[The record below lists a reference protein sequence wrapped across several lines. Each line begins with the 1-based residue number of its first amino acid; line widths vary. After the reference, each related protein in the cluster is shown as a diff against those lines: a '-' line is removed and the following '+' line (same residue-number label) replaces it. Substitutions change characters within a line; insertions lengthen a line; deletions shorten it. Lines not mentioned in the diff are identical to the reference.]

1 MIEQETRKTHSPW
14 LILLTV
20 MVGTLLIGLDRT
32 VVNLGVPKI
41 IGEFGITVTTAGW
54 IATAYIIS
62 NAVFV
67 PVFGKLGDMLGDRF
81 IYFWSFVA
89 FVVISLIAG
98 ISWSIGSLIF
108 FRDIQGLVGAA
119 IYPTAMSLIAKTFRE
134 KKARAQALGIWSGSF
149 AASAVIGPLVGGPLI
164 DNFSWRMLFYI
175 NFPIGII
182 GILMVLAFLPKDKP
196 QKREE
201 FDYKGAI
208 VLAIALSSL
217 VLVLDKG
224 QEWGWTSLK
233 SFAAY
238 FATIASGILFY
249 FIEKKARNPLVD
261 LNFFKNSVFV
271 SALAVTFVSFGGFMG
286 AMFLIPIF
294 VQTFLGYG
302 ATQTGYLFLP
312 LALTMMVVSPL
323 GAQISNRIAPRWSV
337 TIGMLVSAI
346 GFFMLSYRIDPLT
359 TGSDFIFPLVL
370 FAAGLGL
377 GMAPLTNA
385 VASSVPPREVGIA
398 SGILNLTRNIAGA
411 IGIAFFGTLLTNRI
425 NSNVQEISANAVI
438 NSSSPAFQKIV
449 PGLVILKAQVASYG
463 FVFFVASF
471 VMLAGAFTALTL
483 RESSKDYSDEVEG
496 EANGVFAET

>member
-1 MIEQETRKTHSPW
+1 MKQDSQITYSPW

-41 IGEFGITVTTAGW
+41 ISEFGITVTTAGW

-67 PVFGKLGDMLGDRF
+67 PVFGKLGDMFGSRL
-81 IYFWSFVA
+81 IYLWSFVA
-89 FVVISLIAG
+89 FVIISLVAG
-98 ISWSIGSLIF
+98 LSWNISSLIF
-108 FRDIQGLVGAA
+108 FRAIQGLVGAA
-119 IYPTAMSLIAKTFRE
+119 IYPTAMSLIAKTFRK

-182 GILMVLAFLPKDKP
+182 GILMVLVFLPEDKP
-196 QKREE
+196 QGREE
-201 FDYKGAI
+201 FDYKGA
-208 VLAIALSSL
+208 VTLAIALSSL

-233 SFAAY
+233 SFITYLVTAS
-238 FATIASGILFY
+238 SGILFY
-249 FIEKKARNPLVD
+249 FLERKAKNPLVD
-261 LNFFKNSVFV
+261 LNFFKNPVFV
-271 SALAVTFVSFGGFMG
+271 SVLAVTFVSFGGFMG

-294 VQTFLGYG
+294 VQTFLGYD

-312 LALTMMVVSPL
+312 LALTMMVFSPL
-323 GAQISNRIAPRWSV
+323 GAQLSSRVAPRWSV
-337 TIGMLVSAI
+337 SFGMLVSTI
-346 GFFMLSYRIDPLT
+346 GFFLLSHRVDPLVK
-359 TGSDFIFPLVL
+359 GGDFIFPLFL

-385 VASSVPPREVGIA
+385 VTSSVPSREVGVA
-398 SGILNLTRNIAGA
+398 SGILNLTRNISGA
-411 IGIAFFGTLLTNRI
+411 IGIAFFGTLLTNQI
-425 NSNVQEISANAVI
+425 NSNVGEISANTII
-438 NSSSPAFQKIV
+438 NSSLPVFQKIV
-449 PGLVILKAQVASYG
+449 PGLVVLKAQIASYSFVFLVASL
-463 FVFFVASF
+463 
-471 VMLAGAFTALTL
+471 VMLAGAFAALSLSET
-483 RESSKDYSDEVEG
+483 SKDYSG
-496 EANGVFAET
+496 EAEEEAGGVFAET

>member
-1 MIEQETRKTHSPW
+1 MENKEIHSPW

-41 IGEFGITVTTAGW
+41 MSEFGITVTTAGW

-67 PVFGKLGDMLGDRF
+67 PVFGKLGDMLGNRF
-81 IYFWSFVA
+81 IYLWSFVA
-89 FVVISLIAG
+89 FVIISLVAG
-98 ISWSIGSLIF
+98 ISWSVGSLIF
-108 FRDIQGLVGAA
+108 FRAIQGLVGAA

-182 GILMVLAFLPKDKP
+182 GILMVLAFLPEDKP
-196 QKREE
+196 QRREE

-208 VLAIALSSL
+208 VLAVALSSL

-224 QEWGWTSLK
+224 QEWGWASLK
-233 SFAAY
+233 SFVSY
-238 FATIASGILFY
+238 FATVVSGALFY
-249 FIEKKARNPLVD
+249 FIEKKTRNPLMD
-261 LNFFKNSVFV
+261 LNFFKNPVFV

-302 ATQTGYLFLP
+302 ATETGYLFLP
-312 LALTMMVVSPL
+312 LALTMMIVSPL
-323 GAQISNRIAPRWSV
+323 GAQISSRISPRWPV
-337 TIGMLVSAI
+337 AIGMFVSTI
-346 GFFMLSYRIDPLT
+346 GFFILSYQLDPLM
-359 TGSDFIFPLVL
+359 TGGDFIFPLFL

-411 IGIAFFGTLLTNRI
+411 IGIAFFGTLLTNQI
-425 NSNVQEISANAVI
+425 NLNVQEISVNTIV
-438 NSSSPAFQKIV
+438 NSSSRALENIV
-449 PGLVILKAQVASYG
+449 PGLIILKAQVTSYG

-471 VMLAGAFTALTL
+471 VMLAGALTALTL
-483 RESSKDYSDEVEG
+483 RESSKDYSDEDKKET
-496 EANGVFAET
+496 ESVFSET

>member
-1 MIEQETRKTHSPW
+1 M
-14 LILLTV
+14 ILLTV

-41 IGEFGITVTTAGW
+41 MSEFGITVTTAGW

-81 IYFWSFVA
+81 IYLWSFVA
-89 FVVISLIAG
+89 FVIISLVAG
-98 ISWSIGSLIF
+98 LAWSISSLIF
-108 FRDIQGLVGAA
+108 FRAIQGLVGAA
-119 IYPTAMSLIAKTFRE
+119 IYPTAMSLIAKTFRD
-134 KKARAQALGIWSGSF
+134 KQARAQALGIWAGSF

-182 GILMVLAFLPKDKP
+182 GILMVLAFLPEDKP
-196 QKREE
+196 QEKGE

-224 QEWGWTSLK
+224 QEWGWASLK

-238 FATIASGILFY
+238 FATAASGVWFY
-249 FIEKKARNPLVD
+249 FLERNAKNPLVD
-261 LNFFKNSVFV
+261 LNFFKNPVFV

-294 VQTFLGYG
+294 AQTFLGYG
-302 ATQTGYLFLP
+302 ATETGYLFLP

-323 GAQISNRIAPRWSV
+323 GAWISGRIAPRWSV
-337 TIGMLVSAI
+337 SSGMLISTI
-346 GFFMLSYRIDPLT
+346 GFFIISQRLDPLT
-359 TGSDFIFPLVL
+359 RGSDLVFPLFL
-370 FAAGLGL
+370 FAFGLGL

-411 IGIAFFGTLLTNRI
+411 IGIAFFGTILTNQI
-425 NSNVQEISANAVI
+425 NSNVQEISANTII
-438 NSSSPAFQKIV
+438 NSVSPALQKIV
-449 PGLVILKAQVASYG
+449 PGLVILKAQVASYN
-463 FVFFVASF
+463 FVFSIASF
-471 VMLAGAFTALTL
+471 VMLVGAFTALTL
-483 RESSKDYSDEVEG
+483 RESSKDYADEIEEETDSIFVE
-496 EANGVFAET
+496 T